1 MHIKLLLGQ
10 MGQSFRGFFVGEADL
25 SKFKSNVNQL
35 CLFYVYL
42 AVVEFLA
49 VYIATVGFTTSGEHI
64 VQRIR
69 EKYLAAVLRQNIAY
83 FEGIGVGEI
92 NDRITVDTNLIQDAL
107 TGKSALSLIAI
118 GTFVSAL
125 VISFVKS
132 WRLAL
137 LMLPA
142 LVLIVGAMSIAG
154 AFMTKYTI
162 RSLSAYSKAAAVVEE
177 AITSIKT
184 VTAFGI
190 QPVLTRRYEKHIIS
204 ARSAGMLSGYSLALM
219 IAVMNGV
226 IFWSYGLTFWQ
237 GSRWLVNDQVSL
249 SAILTVLFATITG
262 AFALGNVAPHT
273 QAFVNGMAATAKISQ
288 TVCRESAIDPSLTIG
303 ERPLAVNGNIEL
315 KDIRH
320 IYPSR
325 PEVLVL
331 DNVSLQFPAGQMTA
345 LVGPSGCGKSCILG
359 LLERFYMPVSGRIC
373 KKHHLLHMLPFLTI
387 H

>member
-1 MHIKLLLGQ
+1 
-10 MGQSFRGFFVGEADL
+10 MGQSFRAFFVGEADL
-25 SKFKSNVNQL
+25 SKFKSEVNQL

-92 NDRITVDTNLIQDAL
+92 NNRITVDTNLIQDAI
-107 TGKSALSLIAI
+107 TGKSALSLIAMA
-118 GTFVSAL
+118 TFVSAL
-125 VISFVKS
+125 VISFAKS

-142 LVLIVGAMSIAG
+142 LVLIVGAMSIGG
-154 AFMTKYTI
+154 AFMAKYTT
-162 RSLSAYSKAAAVVEE
+162 RSLGAYSQGATVVEE
-177 AITSIKT
+177 AITSITT

-190 QPVLTRRYEKHIIS
+190 QPALARRYDKHIIA
-204 ARSAGMLSGYSLALM
+204 ARAAGMRSGYSLALM
-219 IAVMNGV
+219 IAIMNGV

-237 GSRWLVNDQVSL
+237 GSRWLVNGQASL

-273 QAFVNGMAATAKISQ
+273 QAFVNGMAVTAKISQ
-288 TVCRESAIDPSLTIG
+288 TVCRESSIDPSLTTG
-303 ERPLAVNGNIEL
+303 KTPSAVKGTIEL
-315 KDIRH
+315 KSIRH

-331 DNVSLQFPAGQMTA
+331 DNVSLQFPEGQMTA
-345 LVGPSGCGKSCILG
+345 LVGPSGCGKSSILS
-359 LLERFYMPVSGRIC
+359 LLERFYTPASGRIC
-373 KKHHLLHMLPFLTI
+373 K
-387 H
+387 